1 MEAQKARN
9 IRIKT
14 GSCKRILCDYNC
26 YIQEVEDQK
35 KRIEKMKEQNADPYD
50 IKKQYEV
57 LEESVHMIGDSK
69 TRLQDAIDALEGCI
83 AEFESSEDSIAQ
95 SKEIVDAKAILE
107 KAKAIFL

>member
-9 IRIKT
+9 IKIKT
-14 GSCKRILCDYNC
+14 GSCKRILCDYNS
-26 YIQEVEDQK
+26 YIKEVEDQK
-35 KRIEKMKEQNADPYD
+35 KRIEKMKEDKADPYD

-83 AEFESSEDSIAQ
+83 AEFEGVEIE
-95 SKEIVDAKAILE
+95 SKEIDDAKAILE
-107 KAKAIFL
+107 KAKEVFA